1 MKKKKSRQIERVKKD
16 PSFHILNLGWL
27 HSADTVTTAALLF
40 KLQKGLIIINIIPLH
55 FCLFAYLNISGSS
68 FATSITLQGDR
79 WVLQSD
85 RRPESR
91 FPLRDGCPK
100 KQAQ

>member
-40 KLQKGLIIINIIPLH
+40 KLQKGLIIINIIPFFFSKVKIKLKINLYRIPLI
-55 FCLFAYLNISGSS
+55 FLNKNNTLKTPNS
-68 FATSITLQGDR
+68 FQLKIFDR
-79 WVLQSD
+79 GIIRS
-85 RRPESR
+85 
-91 FPLRDGCPK
+91 
-100 KQAQ
+100 